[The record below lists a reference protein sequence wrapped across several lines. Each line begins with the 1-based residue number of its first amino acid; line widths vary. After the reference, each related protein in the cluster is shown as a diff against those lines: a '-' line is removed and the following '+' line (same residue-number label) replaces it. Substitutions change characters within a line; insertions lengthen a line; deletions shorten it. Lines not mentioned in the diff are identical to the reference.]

1 MSNGEILAER
11 YGLVLERIRG
21 IPGEK
26 VGDERL
32 EAYFS
37 FCARF
42 LLMIDDTV
50 EFLARS
56 GPEKAGLAEL
66 AARNRAL
73 YADILPGH
81 YGESYGNP
89 SYAVRELGEEL
100 GALLSALYAE
110 LRSLIGF
117 VYEGRLEELV
127 IRMELF
133 VEIYASFVYAADQ
146 GRRPSAGEVREA
158 IYWFA
163 GDYAEAAA
171 LRRLEGQVEE
181 DGFGLRK
188 IMESDLTDLRYLYGY
203 GEYVGPEQLERAR
216 HLAELPQE
224 SIAAMAGDWM
234 KKCLGGMEAAGGNLS
249 GKGIL
254 TLGFRLGSERVLR
267 CAVAYFERMGIRCA
281 CPRAACSVLDDRG
294 AGRSVDKGFCG
305 GIPNPQFEC
314 DHRADKAIF
323 LDKNYVNRKLEAAR
337 AACERWRERLKVW
350 AGPAIPKCA
359 EAQNPQLVP
368 CGDAIGLSGEQKR
381 LWTEYESRAGA
392 LLREYMPVPERAF
405 RG

>member
-1 MSNGEILAER
+1 ML
-11 YGLVLERIRG
+11 
-21 IPGEK
+21 
-26 VGDERL
+26 
-32 EAYFS
+32 F
-37 FCARF
+37 
-42 LLMIDDTV
+42 
-50 EFLARS
+50 RS
-56 GPEKAGLAEL
+56 
-66 AARNRAL
+66 
-73 YADILPGH
+73 
-81 YGESYGNP
+81 
-89 SYAVRELGEEL
+89 
-100 GALLSALYAE
+100 
-110 LRSLIGF
+110 
-117 VYEGRLEELV
+117 
-127 IRMELF
+127 
-133 VEIYASFVYAADQ
+133 
-146 GRRPSAGEVREA
+146 
-158 IYWFA
+158 
-163 GDYAEAAA
+163 
-171 LRRLEGQVEE
+171 
-181 DGFGLRK
+181 
-188 IMESDLTDLRYLYGY
+188 
-203 GEYVGPEQLERAR
+203 
-216 HLAELPQE
+216 
-224 SIAAMAGDWM
+224 AMAGDWM

-392 LLREYMPVPERAF
+392 LLR
-405 RG
+405 